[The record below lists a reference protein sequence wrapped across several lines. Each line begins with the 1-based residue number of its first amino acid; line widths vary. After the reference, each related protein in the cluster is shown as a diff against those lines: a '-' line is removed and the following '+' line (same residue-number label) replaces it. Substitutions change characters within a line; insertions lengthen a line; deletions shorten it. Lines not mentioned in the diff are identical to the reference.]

1 MFIINKC
8 RRISYEVFVLIFVH
22 DCLIFWRQKMGAVN
36 EETSRTKGRKSDTKS
51 KKKKNKHFFYYF
63 IVLSKNYFLYCNYVG
78 VKYLKKDIFLAYHT
92 TSFSLQNLLMMSKLH
107 VRVLKINSL
116 LNTWIF
122 TTRFKEKKNF
132 LRVKLNFF

>member
-51 KKKKNKHFFYYF
+51 KKKKN
-63 IVLSKNYFLYCNYVG
+63 ISS
-78 VKYLKKDIFLAYHT
+78 I
-92 TSFSLQNLLMMSKLH
+92 
-107 VRVLKINSL
+107 SL
-116 LNTWIF
+116 LCCLKTTFFTAIICWSKVLEERHLFGLPHYIF
-122 TTRFKEKKNF
+122 FPPKFVNDVKVTRACAQNKFIIEYVNLHHKVQGKKNF